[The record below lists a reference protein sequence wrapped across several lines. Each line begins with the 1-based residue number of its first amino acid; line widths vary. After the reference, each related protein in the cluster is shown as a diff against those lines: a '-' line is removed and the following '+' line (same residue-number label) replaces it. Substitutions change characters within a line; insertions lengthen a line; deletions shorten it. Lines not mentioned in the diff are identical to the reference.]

1 MTVIKKGIILLI
13 SLFILIGILVINE
26 RYGTEKNG
34 ANTILDNN
42 VLEKSNTENLQLS
55 NLSSAV
61 FQENPQ
67 PESIK
72 SNFSGEILTCTNKSD
87 IERVIDV
94 RLSNFISD
102 NESIT
107 IYPLNFTINLL
118 PKQIKRIDLHIP
130 YGISTFK
137 LVSGNGGELEIQS
150 PPCVNGY
157 EGSGSNTGFNTQ
169 TTTKKVDE
177 IPEFPSIMLP
187 VIAIMALLFIMK
199 KRK

>member
-1 MTVIKKGIILLI
+1 MTVIKKRIILLI
-13 SLFILIGILVINE
+13 SLFMLIGILVINE
-26 RYGTEKNG
+26 KYGTEKYG

-42 VLEKSNTENLQLS
+42 VFEKLNTENVQLA

-61 FQENPQ
+61 FQENSQ
-67 PESIK
+67 PEAIK
-72 SNFSGEILTCTNKSD
+72 LNFSGEILTCTNKSD

-94 RLSNFISD
+94 RLSNFVFD

-118 PKQIKRIDLHIP
+118 PEQIKRIDIFIP

-137 LVSGNGGELEIQS
+137 LVSSNGEELEIQA

-157 EGSGSNTGFNTQ
+157 EGSSNTGFNTQ
-169 TTTKKVDE
+169 TTIKKVDE
-177 IPEFPSIMLP
+177 IPEFPSIVMP
-187 VIAIMALLFIMK
+187 VIAIMALLFMMK